1 MIEVIRPGQF
11 STIQDFGRYGFRAM
25 GVPVSGPMD
34 RSSATIANKL
44 LGNESNAPVI
54 EMSFVG
60 ASFLFHKASVIAVFG
75 ADCQISVNN
84 VVIESKHVFKI
95 EANSTVKFGAITS
108 GNFLYLAISGGFH
121 SEVILGSASYF
132 GGITKRS
139 RLLKGQQ
146 LRFDDASQNANHEEL
161 ERAKSVGESSIIDVE
176 KGPEFDLLSEENIQ
190 QLLKTEFT
198 VSPQSNRMGFRIN
211 ENAGFG
217 MKDIISSP
225 VQPGTVQLTPGGQL
239 IVLMR
244 DAQTIGGYS
253 RVLQI
258 TSESIDRLA
267 QNRFGERFKFRLIDE
282 FITI

>member
-11 STIQDFGRYGFRAM
+11 STIQDLGRYGFRAM

-34 RSSATIANKL
+34 RSSAKFANHL
-44 LGNESNAPVI
+44 LGNEANAPVI

-60 ASFLFHKASVIAVFG
+60 ASFLFHKAAVIAVFG
-75 ADCQISVNN
+75 ADCQISMNN

-108 GNFLYLAISGGFH
+108 GNFLYLAISGGFL
-121 SEVILGSASYF
+121 SETVLGSTSYF
-132 GGITKRS
+132 GGLTENSQLI
-139 RLLKGQQ
+139 KGQR
-146 LRFDDASQNANHEEL
+146 LRFDETIQNVKPNSLKITKTASEKAF
-161 ERAKSVGESSIIDVE
+161 IYVE
-176 KGPEFDLLSEENIQ
+176 KGPEFNQLSKETIQ

-198 VSPQSNRMGFRIN
+198 ISPQSNRMGFRIN

-225 VQPGTVQLTPGGQL
+225 VQAGTVQLTQGGQL

-258 TSESIDRLA
+258 TTESIDRLA
-267 QNRFGERFKFRLIDE
+267 QKRFGEQFRFRLIDD
-282 FITI
+282 FITL